1 MLLTQSS
8 TRRRPE
14 RARLWCVS
22 SHLVIDLP
30 VDGAVEYKVIMGQ
43 GDAIVF
49 DWNMDQGEVYFDSH
63 GHDSAFGEDFFVRY
77 QDAKADSQSGMIIAA
92 FSGEHGWYWLN
103 MHDGPTAITLRIAG
117 FFERVI
123 RLEVEDYQ

>member
-1 MLLTQSS
+1 M
-8 TRRRPE
+8 
-14 RARLWCVS
+14 
-22 SHLVIDLP
+22 IDLP

-77 QDAKADSQSGMIIAA
+77 QDAEADSQSGMIIAA

-103 MHDGPTAITLRIAG
+103 MRDGPTAITLRIAG